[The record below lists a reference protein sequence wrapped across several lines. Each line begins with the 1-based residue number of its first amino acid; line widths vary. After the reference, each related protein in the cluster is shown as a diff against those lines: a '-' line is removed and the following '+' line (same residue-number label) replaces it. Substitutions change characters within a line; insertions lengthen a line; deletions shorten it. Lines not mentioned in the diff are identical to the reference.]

1 MWNWAKRLKLERRAS
16 LHAFLLAVA
25 GAFVVP
31 AGAAEH
37 PEAAPKIW
45 CELYGIERAPA
56 DSGIDYRISNLQ
68 RMSLRIWVDR
78 GNLRLP
84 EFYVIEKQ
92 ARPDPPPAVTV
103 EPEGSGAE
111 QMPILLDYR
120 GPSISLGKYYLR
132 SYILTIPLS
141 EEKIRERVDWL
152 IQRVLERAEPEE
164 GARLE
169 RQLAKG
175 DRYRIIRRD
184 VENKP
189 GNYRIGCE
197 YSSSEPG
204 FWNGRVRSEISVE
217 IYFEK
222 TSAEKVL
229 QLPGE

>member
-1 MWNWAKRLKLERRAS
+1 MRCWEKRLKLERRAS
-16 LHAFLLAVA
+16 LLVLLLAVA

-31 AGAAEH
+31 AGAAEP
-37 PEAAPKIW
+37 PETAPKIW

-92 ARPDPPPAVTV
+92 ARPDLPPAVTV

-120 GPSISLGKYYLR
+120 GPSVSLGKYYLR

-141 EEKIRERVDWL
+141 EEKIRERFESWKQMFLDVAGPEGKLKIENQFASPILFERFQKD
-152 IQRVLERAEPEE
+152 LEHRP
-164 GARLE
+164 GV
-169 RQLAKG
+169 
-175 DRYRIIRRD
+175 YRIS
-184 VENKP
+184 
-189 GNYRIGCE
+189 CE
-197 YSSSEPG
+197 YSSSEFG
-204 FWNGRVRSEISVE
+204 FWNGKVRSEIIVA

-222 TSAEKVL
+222 TFVEKFM
-229 QLPGE
+229 ERYE

>member
-1 MWNWAKRLKLERRAS
+1 MWCWEKRLKLERRAS
-16 LHAFLLAVA
+16 LLGLLLAVA

-31 AGAAEH
+31 AGAAEP
-37 PEAAPKIW
+37 PETAPKIW

-120 GPSISLGKYYLR
+120 GPSVSLGKYYLR

-141 EEKIRERVDWL
+141 EEKIRERFESWKQMFLDVAGPEDKL
-152 IQRVLERAEPEE
+152 KIENQFANPILFERFQKDLEHRP
-164 GARLE
+164 GV
-169 RQLAKG
+169 
-175 DRYRIIRRD
+175 YRIS
-184 VENKP
+184 
-189 GNYRIGCE
+189 CE
-197 YSSSEPG
+197 YSSSEFG
-204 FWNGRVRSEISVE
+204 FWNGIV
-217 IYFEK
+217 IYP
-222 TSAEKVL
+222 A
-229 QLPGE
+229 P